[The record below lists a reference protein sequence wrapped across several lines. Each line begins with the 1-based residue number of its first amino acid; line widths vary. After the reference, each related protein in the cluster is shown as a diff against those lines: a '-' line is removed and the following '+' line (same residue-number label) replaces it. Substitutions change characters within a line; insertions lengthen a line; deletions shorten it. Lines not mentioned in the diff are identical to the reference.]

1 MNYFQICI
9 FRLVLVHKNRN
20 LNQKSWK
27 LILRTF
33 ILQASCGLWL
43 RYAARFDPLFD
54 SFLSLDCARVE
65 GKGKDQILPSSN
77 TEVTQRE

>member
-1 MNYFQICI
+1 MNYFLVCI

-33 ILQASCGLWL
+33 ILQASCA
-43 RYAARFDPLFD
+43 RYA
-54 SFLSLDCARVE
+54 
-65 GKGKDQILPSSN
+65 ILPIAPRAACLLAAFHAHEIMIS
-77 TEVTQRE
+77 VQKV